1 MFREMRRI
9 KQQLPEGECFEILKT
24 ETRGVLSLIG
34 DFGYPYGVPVNF
46 YLSDDNK
53 IYFHGAKQG
62 HKIDAIKNDNKV
74 CFTVYT
80 KGVQSSTKPG
90 LDVKSVI
97 VFGKIKIVEDKN
109 ATVEICRKLAY
120 RFPFADKNYIEDEIK
135 NFSKFVCVLELIPEH
150 ITGKIINES

>member
-9 KQQLPEGECFEILKT
+9 KQQLNKAECFEILKT
-24 ETRGVLSLIG
+24 EKRGVLSLIG
-34 DFGYPYGVPVNF
+34 DFGYPYGVPINF
-46 YLSDDNK
+46 YLSEDNK

-62 HKIDAIKNDNKV
+62 HKIDSVKKDNKA
-74 CFTVYT
+74 CFTVYN
-80 KGVQSSTKPG
+80 KGCQSGTKPG

-97 VFGKIKIVEDKN
+97 IFGKIKILEDKN
-109 ATVEICRKLAY
+109 KTVEICRKLAH

-135 NFSKFVCVLELIPEH
+135 NFSKFVCVLELIPEC